1 MRRLLPANTFSPT
14 LNSGQGSQQ
23 LLAQNDRR
31 ASLTIQNLAPASATT
46 AILYYSFG
54 ANAGT
59 DSGVALGPG
68 RGVIIDVICPTNAL
82 FIFMDD
88 ATGQRL
94 TIIEISWS
102 F

>member
-1 MRRLLPANTFSPT
+1 MRRLNPALTFSPT
-14 LNSGQGSQQ
+14 LNAAQGSQQ

-31 ASLTIQNLAPASATT
+31 ASLTIQNLAPASVPT
-46 AILYYSFG
+46 AILYYAFST
-54 ANAGT
+54 NAGPNN
-59 DSGVALGPG
+59 GVALGPG

-82 FIFMDD
+82 FIYMDNV
-88 ATGQRL
+88 AGQPL